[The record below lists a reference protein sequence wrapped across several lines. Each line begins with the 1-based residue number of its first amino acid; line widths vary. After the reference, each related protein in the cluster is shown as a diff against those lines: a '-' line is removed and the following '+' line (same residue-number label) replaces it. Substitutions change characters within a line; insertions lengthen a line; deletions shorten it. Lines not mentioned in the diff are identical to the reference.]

1 MSPLIAVFS
10 GITVLAAVLAVVF
23 SDMRKV
29 IVASWI
35 ASMSAGALFLS
46 YGAEYLAVVQWLV
59 GTLVAISFL
68 VYASLFGG
76 YTSLDARPKR
86 EKVFDAIPALVI
98 GLSFFAIVTVAVL
111 GQGAN
116 LESPAADL
124 VATGQSLSEK
134 HVISLELM
142 AFLLLAVLV
151 GAGVVGRAE
160 ESESEASS

>member
-1 MSPLIAVFS
+1 M
-10 GITVLAAVLAVVF
+10 
-23 SDMRKV
+23 
-29 IVASWI
+29 
-35 ASMSAGALFLS
+35 
-46 YGAEYLAVVQWLV
+46 
-59 GTLVAISFL
+59 
-68 VYASLFGG
+68 
-76 YTSLDARPKR
+76 
-86 EKVFDAIPALVI
+86 I

-111 GQGAN
+111 GQGAD